1 MSLRTKLAARKNTL
15 SLLALLALAMVVLLW
30 VQSVLAQP
38 ATTARA
44 EPGSSAVLERMAVQD
59 TVTEYYA
66 LFGGRSHGDFGS
78 FFTDDG
84 VLDANGVVRQG
95 RDAINALYKSIGG
108 SEGGAR
114 IDILINNMR
123 VAVNGETA
131 TVDLVWTECGSQT
144 LTAPPTILEQG
155 REHDEL
161 VKVSGHW
168 RFKHRVVTNDGGL
181 PKSLLKGYINR

>member
-1 MSLRTKLAARKNTL
+1 MVLRTM
-15 SLLALLALAMVVLLW
+15 LALAAGLSIL
-30 VQSVLAQP
+30 QSAV
-38 ATTARA
+38 A
-44 EPGSSAVLERMAVQD
+44 EPSPAQIATVLERMAVQE
-59 TVTEYYA
+59 TVTDYYA

-95 RDAINALYKSIGG
+95 REAINALYKSIGG
-108 SEGGAR
+108 EGGR
-114 IDILINNMR
+114 IDILINNMK
-123 VAVNGETA
+123 VAVAGETA

-144 LTAPPTILEQG
+144 LTAAPTILEQG

-161 VKVSGHW
+161 IKVSGHW

-181 PKSLLKGYINR
+181 PKSLLKGYIDR

>member
-1 MSLRTKLAARKNTL
+1 MTLRKMLAAAKNTARL
-15 SLLALLALAMVVLLW
+15 MALLVFTVAPLQSALGQPPANALA
-30 VQSVLAQP
+30 
-38 ATTARA
+38 
-44 EPGSSAVLERMAVQD
+44 AVLERMAVED
-59 TVTEYYA
+59 TVTQYYA

-95 RDAINALYKSIGG
+95 REAINALYKSIGG
-108 SEGGAR
+108 TDTGR
-114 IDILINNMR
+114 IDILINNLR
-123 VAVNGETA
+123 VAVSGATA

-144 LTAPPTILEQG
+144 LTAAPSILEQG

-181 PKSLLKGYINR
+181 PKSLLKGYIDR